1 MDTTALVRWG
11 EPGPGALVTIH
22 VKPFG
27 PDAHTFIEFM
37 PGVTPPSERYWGT
50 SETNPGGGPGWIPQ
64 SAFSASYL
72 AGFALR
78 HPPGL

>member
-1 MDTTALVRWG
+1 MPISIIDHRHRAVRRYLLT
-11 EPGPGALVTIH
+11 GAL
-22 VKPFG
+22 
-27 PDAHTFIEFM
+27 M
-37 PGVTPPSERYWGT
+37 PGVTPPGERFRGA
-50 SETNPGGGPGWIPQ
+50 SDTNPNSGPGWIP